1 MKVLQEGDVLTAKEV
16 VYIGKLQG
24 LCDSLSTA
32 VENGELDDF
41 KCSHPQAYSD
51 LVERMAE
58 LQGLESNLQRHDH
71 EGKGAAH
78 AQSRTEGHHAP
89 L

>member
-1 MKVLQEGDVLTAKEV
+1 MKDLQEGDVLTAKEAL
-16 VYIGKLQG
+16 YIERLEG
-24 LCDSLSTA
+24 LWDSLSTA

-41 KCSHPQAYSD
+41 KSAHPQAYSD

-58 LQGLESNLQRHDH
+58 LQSLESGRHRLVL
-71 EGKGAAH
+71 GGQAGVA
-78 AQSRTEGHHAP
+78 RTCGGDHAP